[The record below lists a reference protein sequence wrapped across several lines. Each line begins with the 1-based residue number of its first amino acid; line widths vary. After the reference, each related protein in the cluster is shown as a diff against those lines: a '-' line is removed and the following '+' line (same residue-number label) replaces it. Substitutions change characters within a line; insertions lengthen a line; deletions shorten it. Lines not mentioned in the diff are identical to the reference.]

1 MAIGKDG
8 AASQKRGMASG
19 KDGLASGKDGVATKE
34 RSDFLSRF
42 PPNVL
47 LLGAVS
53 FFTDVSSEMIFP
65 LLPVFLTT
73 FLGASSAAVGL
84 IEGVADSAASLL
96 DIVVGYAADR
106 GGQYKRF
113 VLIGY
118 GLSSLVKAGIAL
130 AVTWPQML
138 ILRGLERVGKSI
150 RSSPRDAIIAKSTPP
165 ASRGMAF
172 GLHRAMDT
180 MGAIAGPAIAYLI
193 LMALGSGESAY
204 RTVFWAALLP
214 AFIAVLIIVLFLR
227 EPKAEGSKEVSR
239 SAAAIA
245 KKPPFLVSLRSLDP
259 TYKRFLLI
267 SALFSLS
274 YFSFALLIV
283 RSSQLGISAAD
294 ILLLYL
300 LYNIVYAAVSVPI
313 GMLSD
318 RIGRKWVIAASFAL
332 YGLICLGFAFLSA
345 WWQIALLFALYG
357 VFVSADESV
366 NKAYVSDLV
375 GEDRRAMALGAY
387 NTGVG
392 VVYLPANVLFG
403 AALAA
408 WGAGVA
414 FGGAALLAFAA
425 AIWMM
430 TFRGKPTATARN

>member
-1 MAIGKDG
+1 MAI
-8 AASQKRGMASG
+8 
-19 KDGLASGKDGVATKE
+19 GKDGVATKE
-34 RSDFLSRF
+34 RGNLLSRF

-65 LLPVFLTT
+65 LLPIFLTT
-73 FLGASSAAVGL
+73 FLGASSAALGL

-113 VLIGY
+113 VLLGY

-138 ILRGLERVGKSI
+138 VLRGLERVGKSI
-150 RSSPRDAIIAKSTPP
+150 RTAPRDAIIAKSTQP

-180 MGAIAGPAIAYLI
+180 AGAIAGPAIAYLI
-193 LMALGSGESAY
+193 LMALGSGEPAY

-214 AFIAVLIIVLFLR
+214 AFVAVLIIVLFLR
-227 EPKAEGSKEVSR
+227 EPKEGAELPDKKSNQAKK
-239 SAAAIA
+239 SAPAPA
-245 KKPPFLVSLRSLDP
+245 KKPSFFASLRSLDP
-259 TYKRFLLI
+259 TYRRFLLI

-283 RSSQLGISAAD
+283 RASQLGISAAD

-300 LYNIVYAAVSVPI
+300 LYNIVYALVSVPL

-318 RIGRKWVIAASFAL
+318 RIGRQWVIAASFAL

-366 NKAYVSDLV
+366 NKAYISDLA

-387 NTGVG
+387 NTGMG
-392 VVYLPANVLFG
+392 VVYLPANALFG
-403 AALAA
+403 AAWAA
-408 WGAGVA
+408 LGAGVA
-414 FGGAALLAFAA
+414 FGGAAVLAFAA
-425 AIWMM
+425 ALWMM
-430 TFRGKPTATARN
+430 AFKDKPTTTART

>member
-1 MAIGKDG
+1 
-8 AASQKRGMASG
+8 MASRKQG
-19 KDGLASGKDGVATKE
+19 N
-34 RSDFLSRF
+34 FLSNV

-53 FFTDVSSEMIFP
+53 FFTDVSSEMVFP
-65 LLPVFLTT
+65 LLPIFLTT

-96 DIVVGYAADR
+96 DILVGYAADR
-106 GGQYKRF
+106 RGQYKKF
-113 VLIGY
+113 VLFGY
-118 GLSSLVKAGIAL
+118 GLSSVVKAGIAL
-130 AVTWPQML
+130 AVSWPQML
-138 ILRGLERVGKSI
+138 LLRGLERVGKSI
-150 RSSPRDAIIAKSTPP
+150 RTSPRDAIIAKSTAP

-180 MGAIAGPAIAYLI
+180 LGAITGPAIAYVI
-193 LMALGSGESAY
+193 LMMLGSGESAY

-214 AFIAVLIIVLFLR
+214 AFVAVLIIVLFLR
-227 EPKAEGSKEVSR
+227 EPKEEPEAPLKKSGQTKK
-239 SAAAIA
+239 SAPTPA
-245 KKPPFLVSLRSLDP
+245 KKLPFFAALRSLDS
-259 TYKRFLLI
+259 TYRRFLLI

-283 RSSQLGISAAD
+283 RASQLGISTAD

-300 LYNIVYAAVSVPI
+300 LYNIVYALVSVPI
-313 GMLSD
+313 GALSD
-318 RIGRKWVIAASFAL
+318 RLGRKIVIASSFTL
-332 YGLICLGFAFLSA
+332 YGLICLGFAFLGA

-375 GEDRRAMALGAY
+375 GEERRALALGAY
-387 NTGVG
+387 NTGMG
-392 VVYLPANVLFG
+392 AVYLPANALFG
-403 AALAA
+403 AAWAVL
-408 WGAGVA
+408 GAGVA
-414 FGGAALLAFAA
+414 FGGAAVIAFAA

-430 TFRGKPTATARN
+430 TFRGKRSAS